1 LASKHGHLFLPWA
14 PRPNKQWINFHID
27 IDLKSGISDLTKRFW
42 GQRGFFEMAKNGESA
57 AHDDRIEKLD
67 PRFLSTLRDHV
78 HRTLRSAILS
88 GRFAPDERVNERQL
102 AEQLGVSTT
111 PIKEALRQLETE
123 GLVETLPRR
132 GVIIRFDSSWAEEMI
147 LARAALE
154 SMIAHLAAKRID
166 SDAATAIEATVEK
179 MRIATDKGE
188 ADQLIS
194 LNEVFHE
201 QIHVASQCQY
211 LARMIERQQ
220 FYDASIRRVIHSD
233 PEERQKAFGEHAA
246 IANAIISGSIEKAE
260 RVMRDHVV
268 RSGDTYLDIIFKKK
282 EEL

>member
-1 LASKHGHLFLPWA
+1 M
-14 PRPNKQWINFHID
+14 KQEA
-27 IDLKSGISDLTKRFW
+27 
-42 GQRGFFEMAKNGESA
+42 GQPL
-57 AHDDRIEKLD
+57 HDERIEKLD
-67 PRFLSTLRDHV
+67 PRFLTTLRDHV

-88 GRFAPDERVNERQL
+88 GRFGVNERVNERQL

-132 GVIIRFDSSWAEEMI
+132 GVLIRFNASWAEEMI

-154 SMIAHLAAKRID
+154 SMIAHLAAKRLTKPAGAD
-166 SDAATAIEATVEK
+166 LQATVNLMVEATK
-179 MRIATDKGE
+179 NGAPDDLIA
-188 ADQLIS
+188 
-194 LNEVFHE
+194 LNETFHD
-201 QIHVASQCQY
+201 QIHIASQCQY

-233 PEERQKAFGEHAA
+233 PTEREIALNEHSAIAAA
-246 IANAIISGSIEKAE
+246 IIAGDTDRSE

-268 RSGDTYLDIIFKKK
+268 RSGETYLKIVFKNK
-282 EEL
+282 EEI

>member
-1 LASKHGHLFLPWA
+1 MKEEAGLP
-14 PRPNKQWINFHID
+14 
-27 IDLKSGISDLTKRFW
+27 L
-42 GQRGFFEMAKNGESA
+42 
-57 AHDDRIEKLD
+57 HDERIEKLD
-67 PRFLSTLRDHV
+67 PRFLTTLRDHV

-88 GRFAPDERVNERQL
+88 GRFGVNERVNERQL

-132 GVIIRFDSSWAEEMI
+132 GVLIRFNANWAEEMI

-154 SMIAHLAAKRID
+154 SMIAHLAAKRLTKP
-166 SDAATAIEATVEK
+166 AAADLQATINLMIK
-179 MRIATDKGE
+179 ATKNGAPDDLIA
-188 ADQLIS
+188 
-194 LNEVFHE
+194 LNESFHD
-201 QIHVASQCQY
+201 QIHIASQCQY

-233 PEERQKAFGEHAA
+233 SAEREIALNEHSAIAAA
-246 IANAIISGSIEKAE
+246 IIAGDTDRSE

-268 RSGDTYLDIIFKKK
+268 RSGETYLKIIFKNK
-282 EEL
+282 EEI

>member
-1 LASKHGHLFLPWA
+1 MTKKCSVASARRSHREAGPKVP
-14 PRPNKQWINFHID
+14 D
-27 IDLKSGISDLTKRFW
+27 D
-42 GQRGFFEMAKNGESA
+42 A
-57 AHDDRIEKLD
+57 A
-67 PRFLSTLRDHV
+67 
-78 HRTLRSAILS
+78 RSRSPHPAHAILS

-132 GVIIRFDSSWAEEMI
+132 GVIIRFNSSWAEEMI

-154 SMIAHLAAKRID
+154 SMIAHLAAKRIGK
-166 SDAATAIEATVEK
+166 DAVASIEATVER
-179 MRIATDKGE
+179 MRVATENGE
-188 ADQLIS
+188 ADELIS
-194 LNEVFHE
+194 LNEIFHD

-211 LARMIERQQ
+211 LSRMIERQQ

-233 PEERQKAFGEHAA
+233 PDERQKAFKEHAA
-246 IANAIISGSIEKAE
+246 IAEAIISGGTDQAE

-282 EEL
+282 EDI